1 MDMSWQKSMNSN
13 EDSAREQRVSKLLS
27 VEISTQN
34 FGRLKIV
41 IRNLSPHG
49 IGARVDA
56 ALLPCERVTVHLPNG
71 RDVEATVRWVRKG
84 TLGLALDERIE
95 PDAYVIKNSATG
107 PLVARDAEIGFQ
119 RLRHA
124 STPVSRSGFQRSH
137 RDEVLR
143 TSDWNRD

>member
-1 MDMSWQKSMNSN
+1 MDMSWHKDVNSN
-13 EDSAREQRVSKLLS
+13 DDSAREQRVSKLLS
-27 VEISTQN
+27 VEISTEN
-34 FGRLKIV
+34 FGRVKIV

-49 IGARVDA
+49 IGARLDA
-56 ALLPCERVTVHLPNG
+56 ELLPCERVTIHLPNG
-71 RDVEATVRWVRKG
+71 RDVGATVRWVRKG
-84 TLGLALDERIE
+84 TMGLALDERIE
-95 PDAYVIKNSATG
+95 PDAYVVKKVATG

-124 STPVSRSGFQRSH
+124 STPASRSGFQRSH